1 MSLLDTF
8 RSLPTAHLKLGTLP
22 RWMSGSKFRLPS
34 GSLNRRSPELLPAIG
49 TVVLLIAAG
58 LQVAVPS
65 ATALPEDTVLAPR
78 RAPEPAEPA
87 AQNYAAVLAR
97 PIFAPDR
104 APVLLQAQMAG
115 SLSGFE
121 VIGTAVAGPIS
132 AALVRD
138 ATGRILRVK
147 PDALLQGWR
156 VVSIDRTQM
165 ILDRDGERRSL
176 TVTAA
181 APRAGAINPQLAST
195 QQKSGGNDD
204 SDSDN

>member
-1 MSLLDTF
+1 MLLGFLLSSL
-8 RSLPTAHLKLGTLP
+8 
-22 RWMSGSKFRLPS
+22 M
-34 GSLNRRSPELLPAIG
+34 
-49 TVVLLIAAG
+49 
-58 LQVAVPS
+58 
-65 ATALPEDTVLAPR
+65 
-78 RAPEPAEPA
+78 
-87 AQNYAAVLAR
+87 AR

-204 SDSDN
+204 SDSDNSSNSNDSDDDDDN